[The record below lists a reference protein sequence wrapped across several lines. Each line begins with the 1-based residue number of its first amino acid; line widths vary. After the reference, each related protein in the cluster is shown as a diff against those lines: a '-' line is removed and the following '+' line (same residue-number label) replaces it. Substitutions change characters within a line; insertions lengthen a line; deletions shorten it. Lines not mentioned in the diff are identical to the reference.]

1 MSAPAAESPA
11 HQPGVMR
18 SLEKLGLGATRAL
31 SALGLSALLFLAQ
44 SSEMRGPREAF
55 TANWAKVIRL
65 PILKATR

>member
-1 MSAPAAESPA
+1 MMSKKAGTP
-11 HQPGVMR
+11 
-18 SLEKLGLGATRAL
+18 KRAL
-31 SALGLSALLFLAQ
+31 IWATCQTSFCSSALLFLAQ